1 MMRDD
6 RIGPTMIPSPAQMPA
21 LAREVASRE
30 FGADSFETLKRP
42 LILFSAAGG
51 ARMPKSELTCISVTD
66 QFGNVRTPENI
77 YMDGAAVL
85 RFVKREVPPNVTKLL
100 EKTGYSYDDID
111 LFVFHQAS
119 GMSLDHLESTLKIPP
134 KKMYRNLERVGN
146 TVSASIPIAIRDAQ
160 SEGLVVPGSR
170 LLLSGFGVG
179 YSWGA
184 CIVDW

>member
-1 MMRDD
+1 MDKF
-6 RIGPTMIPSPAQMPA
+6 IVP
-21 LAREVASRE
+21 
-30 FGADSFETLKRP
+30 
-42 LILFSAAGG
+42 AGG
-51 ARMPKSELTCISVTD
+51 SRLPKSPKTAVEMTD
-66 QFGNVRTPENI
+66 TSGNVRTAENI

-85 RFVKREVPPNVTKLL
+85 RFVKREIPNNVRRLL
-100 EKTGYSYDDID
+100 EKTGFPYEDIS

-119 GMSLDHLESTLKIPP
+119 AMSLDYLESSLKIPP
-134 KKMYRNLERVGN
+134 EKVYRNLGRIGN

-160 SEGLVVPGSR
+160 SEGLVGPGSR